1 LLGTQPMPPFQYIS
15 SVKLHS
21 LLRQQKITAEE
32 AYEVKKEDLV
42 RYYNKKLMKH
52 FRFHQWVNYS

>member
-1 LLGTQPMPPFQYIS
+1 MPPFQYIS